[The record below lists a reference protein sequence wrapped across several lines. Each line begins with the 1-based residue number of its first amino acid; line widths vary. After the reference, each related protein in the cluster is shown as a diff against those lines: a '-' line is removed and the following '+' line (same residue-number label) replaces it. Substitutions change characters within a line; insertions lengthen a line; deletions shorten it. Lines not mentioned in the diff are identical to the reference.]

1 MSEVPYPGVLVAKA
15 RSHTSRDL
23 DIVLYPS
30 ASAGNFNLV
39 VERLVPGQKYS
50 YSAKEVSADL
60 DGKVQLDVFVH
71 GRTQVKLVPV

>member
-1 MSEVPYPGVLVAKA
+1 MAKA

-30 ASAGNFNLV
+30 ASAGNFSLV

-60 DGKVQLDVFVH
+60 DGKVQLDVLVH
-71 GRTQVKLVPV
+71 GQTQVKFVPV

>member
-15 RSHTSRDL
+15 RSHTGRDL
-23 DIVLYPS
+23 NIVLYPS
-30 ASAGNFNLV
+30 ANAGNFSLV
-39 VERLVPGQKYS
+39 VKRLVPGHKYS
-50 YSAKEVSADL
+50 YSAKELSADL